1 MKQPHPALRSVFEER
16 DGSDVIQFASE
27 TLGVEHVTS
36 LSLARALA
44 VGCLSRLGR
53 DRDTIN
59 IWDPTTGAGIAGSL
73 LANALN
79 DVGTR
84 VSYRGQDIS
93 EETLAFSRGQ
103 FHSGVDAKVA
113 IANTLEEEPWPG
125 FQADLVVVDPP
136 WGVSWRQSEAVIK
149 QRSAEGSFGF
159 GLPELSDSL
168 WLYVSLAIEK
178 LRPASE
184 GGGRVA
190 ALVHPGAL
198 SGKRASAS
206 IRRRIVAAG
215 VLGCELASVRGSD

>member
-1 MKQPHPALRSVFEER
+1 MSLWRLRSCVRLQKVEEELLR
-16 DGSDVIQFASE
+16 LCIQGRYRANVPRHLYDGA
-27 TLGVEHVTS
+27 
-36 LSLARALA
+36 LSL
-44 VGCLSRLGR
+44 
-53 DRDTIN
+53 
-59 IWDPTTGAGIAGSL
+59 
-73 LANALN
+73 
-79 DVGTR
+79 R
-84 VSYRGQDIS
+84 VS
-93 EETLAFSRGQ
+93 
-103 FHSGVDAKVA
+103 
-113 IANTLEEEPWPG
+113 
-125 FQADLVVVDPP
+125 

-206 IRRRIVAAG
+206 IRRRIVDAG
-215 VLGCELASVRGSD
+215 VLE